1 MRPILIAIAIIAPVL
16 VTATA
21 LGYASFTS
29 WQYADAEARLVA
41 KLKDFTQQELAEYK
55 DAAKRSLENPGQ
67 DLTSLALAI
76 EFVTRSA
83 VEALGSDARIIVRIL
98 RHGSDYNKARY
109 LDMLFGKIDPRRPP
123 RPPYKRDNPD
133 QPGPP
138 SARALEPAR
147 RRARAHK

>member
-1 MRPILIAIAIIAPVL
+1 VRPFLIAIAIIAPVL
-16 VTATA
+16 VTGTA
-21 LGYASFTS
+21 LRYAFLASR
-29 WQYADAEARLVA
+29 QYANAEAKLVA
-41 KLKDFTQQELAEYK
+41 RLKDFTQQELAEYK
-55 DAAKRSLENPGQ
+55 AAAKRFLENPGQ
-67 DLTSLALAI
+67 DLTSLARAI
-76 EFVTRSA
+76 EFVTGVA

-147 RRARAHK
+147 RRERAT